1 MATKNAPTKREE
13 KRTYWTEGEGL
24 LEVKKWVDDGLFDHQ
39 IAKNIGISRPTLIDW
54 KAKYKTFNTV
64 FTVGRRVAVLEIVS
78 ELVKSAKGYYVQE
91 QVLDN
96 KGNKRV
102 VRKWVPGSVPA
113 QIFLA
118 KNWAPEEY
126 KDKRDMNFE
135 SALPVVLCG
144 DDEVED

>member
-1 MATKNAPTKREE
+1 MANNKAPMKREE

-24 LEVKKWVDDGLFDHQ
+24 LEVKKWVAEGLFDKQ
-39 IAKNIGISRPTLIDW
+39 IAKNIGISQQSLIQW
-54 KAKYKTFNTV
+54 KDKYKTFNTV
-64 FTVGRRVAVLEIVS
+64 FKVGRGVAGLEVVS

-102 VRKWVPGSVPA
+102 VRKWIPGSVPA

-118 KNWAPEEY
+118 KNWLPDEY
-126 KDKRDMNFE
+126 KDKRDMAVE
-135 SALPVVLCG
+135 GAIPVVIS
-144 DDEVED
+144 EDLTE